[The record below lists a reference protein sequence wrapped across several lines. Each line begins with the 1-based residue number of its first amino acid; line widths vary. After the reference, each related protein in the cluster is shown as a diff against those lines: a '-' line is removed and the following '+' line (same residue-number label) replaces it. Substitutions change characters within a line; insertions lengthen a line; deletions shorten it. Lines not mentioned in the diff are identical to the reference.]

1 MFSAVLDACVLF
13 PQSLRDALLRLAA
26 AEFYAPLWSERIL
39 EEMRSNLVDARGIDP
54 EKADRTV
61 LLMRIASSRS
71 LSPTF
76 ARRTLISF
84 SGCSNGLA
92 SPPSW
97 PRSRPTRSADFATG
111 DSQSLADGDSAL
123 DPAELGPAPKL
134 EDAMRHAGRE
144 RYLGLFGPGQAWTA
158 VIGSPTRLPRASIS
172 MIAHSAVASGS
183 SAISASRAAIASSRL
198 LNLPTVSP
206 CSSTM

>member
-1 MFSAVLDACVLF
+1 
-13 PQSLRDALLRLAA
+13 
-26 AEFYAPLWSERIL
+26 
-39 EEMRSNLVDARGIDP
+39 MRSNLVDARGIDP

-134 EDAMRHAGRE
+134 EDAMRHAG
-144 RYLGLFGPGQAWTA
+144 LDSQGSGLEQA
-158 VIGSPTRLPRASIS
+158 L
-172 MIAHSAVASGS
+172 
-183 SAISASRAAIASSRL
+183 
-198 LNLPTVSP
+198 
-206 CSSTM
+206 ST